1 MRMLFLAV
9 LCLIAACG
17 GGDSPTAPTQVSV
30 VGVWNLQSIN
40 GVPLPFVL
48 AQTGADKD
56 ELTSDVLTVAPGGT
70 FTEIGTN
77 RITRNGQVSTASESA
92 SGTYTL
98 NGTAVVFRWN
108 EGGGVGTGSVSS
120 NSLTVADAGVAFVFR
135 KQ

>member
-70 FTEIGTN
+70 FTEIGTY
-77 RITRNGQVSTASESA
+77 RITRNAQVSTASESA